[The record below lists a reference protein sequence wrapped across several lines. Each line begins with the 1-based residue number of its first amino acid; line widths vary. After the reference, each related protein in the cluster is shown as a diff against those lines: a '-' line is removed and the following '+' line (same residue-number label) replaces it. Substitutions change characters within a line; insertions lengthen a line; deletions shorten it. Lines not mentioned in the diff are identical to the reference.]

1 MTRDFTKGLR
11 TGFYAMLFVMGAAF
25 WIATETGNF
34 VMSEMV
40 YGQDALAYPAFWWAA
55 AMMLTATV
63 YLVSLAINGRRC
75 WTPYARIFCGFIMAS
90 YFSLFTVSAWPASG
104 GDLMVIASGVLML
117 KAASMTYL
125 DARELAAQWGQ
136 AADERNRD

>member
-25 WIATETGNF
+25 WIATETDNF

-40 YGQDALAYPAFWWAA
+40 YGQDALAYPAVWWAA

-63 YLVSLAINGRRC
+63 YLVSLGINGRRC

-104 GDLMVIASGVLML
+104 GDLMVIASGILSL
-117 KAASMTYL
+117 KAASLTYI
-125 DARELAAQWGQ
+125 DARELAGQWSRQ
-136 AADERNRD
+136 ANDRD